1 MTDLCKIL
9 LVDDNPKY
17 LEDVL
22 PYYGYE
28 VITAENGHE
37 AMKILTDS
45 KGSNTDLVLLDVMM
59 PEMNGWET
67 LKQIRKTDGIKD
79 IPVIMV
85 TAVNEDQKMITG
97 LKTGAD
103 DYIVKPF
110 ILPNL
115 LARIEAVM
123 RRTKR
128 LYPDEKNANITNVTN
143 SQINQFKTLTGREK
157 DVLLLVT
164 QGESNKSIAD
174 KLVLSEVTVKSHLNR
189 IFKKLGVASRTQLV
203 LLAMQM
209 KLAENE

>member
-1 MTDLCKIL
+1 MADLTKIL

-17 LEDVL
+17 IEDVL

-28 VITAENGHE
+28 VTCAYNGMQAIE
-37 AMKILTDS
+37 KLNQDNS
-45 KGSNTDLVLLDVMM
+45 FDLVLLDVMM

-67 LKQIRKTDGIKD
+67 LKAIRNSKTMQDL
-79 IPVIMV
+79 PVIMV
-85 TAVNEDQKMITG
+85 TAVNEDQKMVSG
-97 LKTGAD
+97 LKIGAD

-115 LARIEAVM
+115 LARIEAVL

-128 LYPDEKNANITNVTN
+128 CAEKNVTN
-143 SQINQFKTLTGREK
+143 NQFNETTTLTRREK

-174 KLVLSEVTVKSHLNR
+174 KLVLSEVTVKSHLNS
-189 IFKKLGVASRTQLV
+189 IFKKLNVTNRTQAV
-203 LLAMQM
+203 LAAMQLNLVE
-209 KLAENE
+209 K

>member
-1 MTDLCKIL
+1 MSDLTKIL

-17 LEDVL
+17 LKDVL
-22 PYYGYE
+22 PFYGFE
-28 VITAENGHE
+28 VKCVTDGVQALETLEGDENF
-37 AMKILTDS
+37 
-45 KGSNTDLVLLDVMM
+45 DLVLLDVMM
-59 PEMNGWET
+59 PNMNGWET
-67 LKQIRKTDGIKD
+67 LKAIRKNPKVKD

-85 TAVNEDQKMITG
+85 TAVNEDQKMISG
-97 LKTGAD
+97 LKIGAD

-115 LARIEAVM
+115 LARIEAVL

-128 LYPDEKNANITNVTN
+128 TSPISKNENVTN
-143 SQINQFKTLTGREK
+143 IQTKNFNSLTKREK

-174 KLVLSEVTVKSHLNR
+174 KLVLSEVTVKSHLNN
-189 IFKKLGVASRTQLV
+189 IFKKLNVTNRTQAV

-209 KLAENE
+209 NLVEN

>member
-1 MTDLCKIL
+1 MSDLTKIL

-17 LEDVL
+17 LKDVL
-22 PYYGYE
+22 PFYGFE
-28 VITAENGHE
+28 V
-37 AMKILTDS
+37 KCVTDGVQALETLEGDES
-45 KGSNTDLVLLDVMM
+45 FDLVLLDVMM
-59 PEMNGWET
+59 PNMNGWET
-67 LKQIRKTDGIKD
+67 LKAIRKNSKVKD

-85 TAVNEDQKMITG
+85 TAVNEDQKMISG
-97 LKTGAD
+97 LKIGAD

-115 LARIEAVM
+115 LARIEAVL

-128 LYPDEKNANITNVTN
+128 TAPISKKENVTN
-143 SQINQFKTLTGREK
+143 VQTKNFNSLTKREK

-174 KLVLSEVTVKSHLNR
+174 KLVLSEVTVKSHLNN
-189 IFKKLGVASRTQLV
+189 IFKKLNVTNRTQAV

-209 KLAENE
+209 NLVEN